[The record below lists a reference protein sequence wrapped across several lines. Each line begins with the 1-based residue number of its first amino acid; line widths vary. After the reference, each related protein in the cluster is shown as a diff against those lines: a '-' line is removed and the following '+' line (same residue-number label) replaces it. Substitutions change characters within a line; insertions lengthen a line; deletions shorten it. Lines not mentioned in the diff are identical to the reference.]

1 MEQVRSEV
9 GEMRLEKKEEGLTD
23 LDSRFLKWVLEEM
36 TLDRMR
42 QVQAQIEQEIAWRE
56 HSILAEQL
64 ELIER
69 G

>member
-1 MEQVRSEV
+1 M
-9 GEMRLEKKEEGLTD
+9 LTD
-23 LDSRFLKWVLEEM
+23 LDKRFLDWVLEEM

-42 QVQAQIEQEIAWRE
+42 QVQKQIEEEITFRE

>member
-1 MEQVRSEV
+1 M
-9 GEMRLEKKEEGLTD
+9 LTD
-23 LDSRFLKWVLEEM
+23 LDNRFLSWVLEEM

-42 QVQAQIEQEIAWRE
+42 QVQQRIEQEITWRE

-64 ELIER
+64 EFIER

>member
-1 MEQVRSEV
+1 M
-9 GEMRLEKKEEGLTD
+9 LTD
-23 LDSRFLKWVLEEM
+23 LDERFLKWVLEEM

-42 QVQAQIEQEIAWRE
+42 QVQQQIEQEIIWRE

-64 ELIER
+64 ELMER